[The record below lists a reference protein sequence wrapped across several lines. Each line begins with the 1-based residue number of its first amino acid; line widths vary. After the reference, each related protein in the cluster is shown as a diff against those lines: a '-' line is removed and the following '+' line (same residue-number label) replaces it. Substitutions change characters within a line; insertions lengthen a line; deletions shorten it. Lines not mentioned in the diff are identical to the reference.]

1 MANRRLNQ
9 FRYSYER
16 DVVDLMVKI
25 SIGAAGAPTISE
37 GKGILSVVHNSAGNY
52 SVNLVDNFNMLLNAD
67 INVISST
74 APAAPLM
81 NVASE
86 QVSSSTAPRIVIQSR
101 NAAGTATDPGSG
113 EVLLVLIQCR
123 NAST

>member
-1 MANRRLNQ
+1 MANRRLFQ

-16 DVVDLMVKI
+16 DVVDLMAKI

-37 GKGILSVVHNSAGNY
+37 AKGVLSVVRNSAGNY
-52 SVNLVDNFNMLLNAD
+52 SINLVDNFNMLLNAD
-67 INVISST
+67 ANVISVA

-86 QVSSSTAPRIVIQSR
+86 QVSSSTAPRIVLQCR
-101 NAAGTATDPGSG
+101 DAAGAATDPASG
-113 EVLLVLIQCR
+113 EVLLVLIECR